1 MRVRL
6 VHRIA
11 FILVA
16 TFMIGLCFVEADAQ
30 QQRRRRRTSRRVT
43 NPVVS
48 NTPTTQPNTTTTN
61 TNTTTADPRI
71 ISTADDPAN
80 SQSGDQTRRTRR
92 TRAATDDPDSMR
104 RTVDKLSTEVTRLTD
119 KIGQMEQQQRTLVD
133 LERLSRAEQRA
144 ENFRKQ
150 LLDVSTKQADLEARR
165 DQIDSDLRPE
175 NIERVASA
183 NGSTRPEDVR
193 AERRRQLENERAR
206 VQAQLDLMAQS
217 RARLEAAVASADA
230 EVDALRTRLDAPPA
244 TGAPTLNT
252 NVETGA
258 TPTPQP
264 TTPAPGP
271 STNTDSGSYGT
282 PR

>member
-1 MRVRL
+1 MRVQI
-6 VHRIA
+6 VHRIT

-16 TFMIGLCFVEADAQ
+16 IFIVGLCFVEADAQ
-30 QQRRRRRTSRRVT
+30 QRRRRRPSRRVT
-43 NPVVS
+43 NPVA
-48 NTPTTQPNTTTTN
+48 NTTPTTQPSTTTTTN
-61 TNTTTADPRI
+61 TNTSTADPRI

-80 SQSGDQTRRTRR
+80 NQNGDQTRRTRR
-92 TRAATDDPDSMR
+92 TRPATEDPDSMR
-104 RTVDKLSTEVTRLTD
+104 RTVDRLSTQVTQLSD

-206 VQAQLDLMAQS
+206 VQSQLDLMAQS
-217 RARLEAAVASADA
+217 RIRLESAVASADT
-230 EVDALRTRLDAPPA
+230 EVDTLRARLDAPPA
-244 TGAPTLNT
+244 GTSNT
-252 NVETGA
+252 NVETGSA

-271 STNTDSGSYGT
+271 STDTDNPTSGT